1 MNDQLKQQ
9 IIETKEEQEKREELE
24 LYIEVQ
30 ENTYADF
37 LANVERAMEEIIKT
51 YNDLVEKYDITE
63 GEREIFWNK
72 VEQDRSYIK
81 IGVLQYKNL
90 Q

>member
-90 Q
+90 P